1 MAGEE
6 RYCPP
11 SRAGPSPAF
20 NTSVMT
26 NAREAQID
34 NYGHALRRFAE
45 WFNRFRKPD
54 GSFDAPNLSC
64 PAYMPVPLYAH
75 ATGDTDLLHRTL
87 AYIEARA
94 ERDAH
99 FLRAPGKGLLP
110 YRMAWIAMGAMLGD
124 RLRLAR
130 SLEQQMLRFQDGRT
144 GGFFGTEAAERAGEG
159 EICFD
164 STANVC
170 AALCV
175 VGNDTAAARA
185 GDFLR
190 RLVEPQLHAGGRL
203 LCGWHSERG
212 LMTEFNPKEVL
223 TYAIEQGQPAQY
235 LYKIGLLV
243 RAFTILYGRT
253 GDAADLSLARA
264 CQQWAVGGAPDV
276 WSNTLGHK
284 LGWSAW
290 TLFTVTREE
299 EYVAQA
305 CRVADHLT
313 GLQQPDGA
321 FHYPEFWPPYPQV
334 QLESKINLGCQ
345 FATWIAYA
353 QTMLRGSD

>member
-1 MAGEE
+1 MA
-6 RYCPP
+6 
-11 SRAGPSPAF
+11 
-20 NTSVMT
+20 
-26 NAREAQID
+26 NAREERIRSYSD
-34 NYGHALRRFAE
+34 ALRRFAE
-45 WFNRFRKPD
+45 WFNRFRQPD
-54 GSFDAPNLSC
+54 GSLAAPNLSC

-75 ATGDTDLLHRTL
+75 ATGDTELLHRTL
-87 AYIEARA
+87 AYIEVRA

-124 RLRLAR
+124 HLRLADW
-130 SLEQQMLRFQDGRT
+130 LEKQLLPFQDART
-144 GGFFGTEAAERAGEG
+144 GGFFGTEAARGAGEG

-164 STANVC
+164 STANAC

-175 VGNDTAAARA
+175 VGNDTAAAAA

-190 RLVEPQLHAGGRL
+190 RLVETQRNSGRRL
-203 LCGWHSERG
+203 LCGWHSRHG
-212 LMTEFNPKEVL
+212 LMTEFDPRKARAYV
-223 TYAIEQGQPAQY
+223 IESGQQTQY

-243 RAFTILYGRT
+243 RAFASLYCRT
-253 GDAADLSLARA
+253 EYTASLSLAQA
-264 CQQWAVGGAPDV
+264 FQQWAVNRTPDV

-284 LGWSAW
+284 LGWAAW
-290 TLFTVTREE
+290 TLFKITREE
-299 EYVAQA
+299 QYLAQA

-321 FHYPEFWPPYPQV
+321 FHYPEFWPPYAQV
-334 QLESKINLGCQ
+334 EIEQKINLGCQ

-353 QTMLRGSD
+353 RTMLGRSE